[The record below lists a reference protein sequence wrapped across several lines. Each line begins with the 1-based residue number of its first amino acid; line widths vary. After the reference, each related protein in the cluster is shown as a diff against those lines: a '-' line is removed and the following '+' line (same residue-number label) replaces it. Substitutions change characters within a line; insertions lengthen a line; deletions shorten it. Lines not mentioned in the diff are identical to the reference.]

1 MNKQILIAGL
11 LVSQAFIGTAF
22 AAGEV
27 DAADSKAAATKI
39 VTPEEKK
46 AARAERKANGAVAAK
61 ATPVPQ
67 GGEVA
72 LGDSKSA
79 ASGKVSA
86 EEKKAARAKRKAEG
100 AAAAKAEKSGQ

>member
-27 DAADSKAAATKI
+27 DPADSKAAPTKI

-46 AARAERKANGAVAAK
+46 AARAERKANGAAAAK

-72 LGDSKSA
+72 LGTAS
-79 ASGKVSA
+79 SGKVSA

-100 AAAAKAEKSGQ
+100 AAAAKAEKNGQ